1 MFIMM
6 EKMEKVLVCVY
17 RDTVEEHD
25 EVDNLAYVE
34 VTMEFLDKY
43 VKERKKG
50 FENLEEFLNE
60 YTADTTED
68 FYEYAMEHGAVIDIQ
83 Y

>member
-1 MFIMM
+1 MM
-6 EKMEKVLVCVY
+6 EKVWVCVY

-34 VTMEFLDKY
+34 VTMDFLNQY
-43 VKERKKG
+43 VKERQKG
-50 FENLEEFLNE
+50 FEDLEEFLNE

-68 FYEYAMEHGAVIDIQ
+68 FYEYAMEHGAVIAVENE
-83 Y
+83 